1 MVLKVPLDSY
11 SKSIHTRAMY
21 GIQVLTS
28 SLMNLTKPHEGGNW
42 KEPGFN
48 AVLTPFAP
56 PE

>member
-1 MVLKVPLDSY
+1 MVFKVTLDPY